1 MCPIMD
7 RDELDKQFESLVN
20 NSKGVVKV
28 TETFMT
34 FFHQFP
40 DDRKRLYIQ
49 TMKKIIEK
57 VTIKLMS
64 VSQ

>member
-1 MCPIMD
+1 MD

-28 TETFMT
+28 TNDFMT

-40 DDRKRLYIQ
+40 DDRKRCYIQ
-49 TMKKIIEK
+49 AMKKIIEK